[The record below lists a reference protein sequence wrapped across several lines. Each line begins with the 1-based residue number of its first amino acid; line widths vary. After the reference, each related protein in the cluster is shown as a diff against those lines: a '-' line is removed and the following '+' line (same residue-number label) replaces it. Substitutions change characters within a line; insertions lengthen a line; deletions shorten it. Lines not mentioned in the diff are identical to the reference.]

1 MESNPI
7 AANKFIT
14 RRGLV
19 NCFDH
24 CNTPEQII
32 VVPERFD
39 RRGLALTTL
48 FFFVCFGEGKKDPN
62 IKSGPSSTSQR
73 NALNGVSLAGRRW
86 PNIECWLGTFVISH
100 RIRASI
106 ATKPFRFV
114 FRGGGR
120 CFLTPCPSLWISADV
135 LTQFPATNICF
146 LSGYVL

>member
-48 FFFVCFGEGKKDPN
+48 FSLFCFGEGRKDPN
-62 IKSGPSSTSQR
+62 IKSEPSSR
-73 NALNGVSLAGRRW
+73 PAR
-86 PNIECWLGTFVISH
+86 E
-100 RIRASI
+100 
-106 ATKPFRFV
+106 
-114 FRGGGR
+114 
-120 CFLTPCPSLWISADV
+120 TP
-135 LTQFPATNICF
+135 
-146 LSGYVL
+146 